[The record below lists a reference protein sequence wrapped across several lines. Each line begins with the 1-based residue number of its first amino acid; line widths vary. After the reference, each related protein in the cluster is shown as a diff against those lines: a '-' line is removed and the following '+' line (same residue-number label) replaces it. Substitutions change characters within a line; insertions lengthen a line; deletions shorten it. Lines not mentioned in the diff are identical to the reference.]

1 MMRKRALLLL
11 LLLALAGCA
20 SNSPRFE
27 KDGEEYGVTEGPFR
41 GRWWS
46 YYERGRSFLD
56 GGYFAEAQKD
66 FEAALR
72 ERDVDQRWAR
82 TYGLHFTPQ
91 YFPNRELGVA
101 LYHQGAYDEA
111 ATRLEA
117 SYQQQR
123 SARAEWYLH
132 ETRKKLSESDTEVP
146 VIHLG
151 ENLPAAVATHTFALP
166 LRAEDNACIDG
177 ISVNGHTV
185 QVGRPAAMVSST
197 ADVTVNPGPNA
208 ITIVARDAAGHEAQA
223 TWEVYGDFDGP
234 VIRVDTPASLPG
246 VLEGDVADRAG
257 VDELS
262 IAGVKAEFSE
272 NGAARHF
279 RVNLKASDLSQPLLC
294 VARDGLGNLSTVKL
308 SAERL
313 KIADAR
319 WDGLTPAALMTL
331 AQPAASE
338 APKVTLMNL
347 ADGQHYLMD
356 EIVVDLVVNA
366 PAGIHSLT
374 LNDAPVDLLAGH
386 GVQRL
391 SRRIALPK
399 AGPQSIVAVLED
411 NDSKRCEA
419 RASIERVLTD
429 VEQLSN
435 RLSLAILGNIWEG
448 PNRVAEA
455 EETFVAD
462 ELNRILY
469 QEGRFDLLARD
480 ALPEILTEQEL
491 AAAAGSRNGASPLRD
506 VVPAEMMAVG
516 LVRKDTESVE
526 IILQAI
532 SLETSQL
539 MGYADVAG
547 RANTR
552 EELRALVA
560 DLALRFLQEFPR
572 VQGQIAQVRGK
583 DGAVSNL
590 SENDRIRPKMKC
602 LLFRQGEAIHD
613 PATGALLGAPADV
626 IAEGW
631 FDGVTNTMSTIR
643 LLQGQGAVEVKDFV
657 ITK

>member
-1 MMRKRALLLL
+1 MHKRALVLLV
-11 LLLALAGCA
+11 LAAAGCA
-20 SNSPRFE
+20 SNTPRFE
-27 KDGEEYGVTEGPFR
+27 KDGVAYGVTEGPFR

-66 FEAALR
+66 FEQALR

-101 LYHQGAYDEA
+101 LYHQGAYGEA
-111 ATRLEA
+111 AERLEA
-117 SYQQQR
+117 SHQQQP

-132 ETRKKLSESDTEVP
+132 ETRKKLSENDTEP
-146 VIHLG
+146 PAIHLG
-151 ENLPAAVATHTFALP
+151 EKLPDVVAARTFSLP
-166 LRAEDNACIDG
+166 LHAEDNGYIDE
-177 ISVNGHTV
+177 ITVNGRTI
-185 QVGRPAAMVSST
+185 QVAMPAAMVSTT
-197 ADVTVNPGPNA
+197 ADVVIQPGPNA
-208 ITIVARDAAGHEAQA
+208 VPIAVRDAAGHETNI
-223 TWEVYGDFDGP
+223 TWDVYGDFDGP
-234 VIRVDTPASLPG
+234 VVSVNTPATLPG
-246 VLEGDVADRAG
+246 VLEGELADRSG
-257 VDELS
+257 VAELT
-262 IAGVKAEFSE
+262 IAGVKAELSA
-272 NGAARHF
+272 NGVTRHF
-279 RVNLKASDLSQPLLC
+279 RVSLSSSDLSQPLIC
-294 VARDGLGNLSTVKL
+294 VALDGLGNQSTVRL
-308 SAERL
+308 SADRL
-313 KIADAR
+313 KVADAR
-319 WDGLTPAALMTL
+319 WDGLVPAALMTL

-338 APKVTLMNL
+338 VPKVTLTNL
-347 ADGQHYLMD
+347 ANGQHYLMD
-356 EIVVDLVVNA
+356 EIVVDLEVNA
-366 PAGIHSLT
+366 PAGVRSLT
-374 LNDAPVDLLAGH
+374 LNDSPVDLLPGN
-386 GVQRL
+386 GNQRL

-399 AGPQSIVAVLED
+399 AGPQTIVAVLED
-411 NDSKRCEA
+411 NQGRRNEA
-419 RASIERVLTD
+419 RADIERVPTD
-429 VEQLSN
+429 VEKLSN

-448 PNRVAEA
+448 PNRVADA
-455 EETFVAD
+455 EETFIAD

-469 QEGRFDLLARD
+469 DEGRFDLLARD

-506 VVPAEMMAVG
+506 LVPADMMAVG

-539 MGYADVAG
+539 MGYADIAG

-552 EELRALVA
+552 EELRTLVG

-572 VQGQIAQVRGK
+572 VQGQIAQVRGR

-613 PATGALLGAPADV
+613 PATGALLGAPAEV
-626 IAEGW
+626 VAEGW
-631 FDGVTNTMSTIR
+631 FDGVTDTMSTIR
-643 LLQGQGAVEVKDFV
+643 LPQGQGAVEVKDFV
-657 ITK
+657 LTK